1 MSHSPATL
9 SSIDTTAY
17 KRPIVLSGPSG
28 TGKST
33 LLKRLFEEYPDTFGF
48 SVSHTTRQPRDG
60 EENGIH
66 YHFVDTEA
74 FQAGIDKEEFVEWA
88 KFSNNHYGT
97 SIEAIRTVNTQGKIC
112 ILDIDM
118 QGVIQVK
125 KTDLNAYYISVQP
138 PSIEELERRLRS
150 RGTEKEEAVKSRLLA
165 AQGELEYA
173 QQEGSFDGIIVND
186 NLEEAYKQL
195 KAHINKAANASVV
208 RTDD

>member
-1 MSHSPATL
+1 MS
-9 SSIDTTAY
+9 DTTAY